1 MTLKHSPLTELMHAV
16 LDGEASNAEAREL
29 ETRLAADPAAR
40 AEFEDWKRLFE
51 ALDAVPKEHAP
62 EGLVASIASAMP
74 QAPGASGAA
83 SQPFPDPRVLG
94 HTLFGISRRVPT
106 RSVTMTEQSS
116 RRIFAHRKA
125 WLGGGIAAAA
135 AVVVA
140 QIAFDFPLP
149 KDVVGTVIPAQR
161 YRAAQ
166 NGSEQVQIVAP
177 AGQATP
183 TGTVPDASR
192 ALAEKS
198 AAESAVKAD
207 KAQTELKADRMQSEL
222 KADKA
227 QTELKVDRMQSE
239 MKAEKVQADLKTDR
253 MQSGLN
259 ADRSQSELKADRM
272 QSDMKA
278 EKAQADLKADRMQG
292 GLKADRA
299 QSELKADRM
308 QSGIKAEKAQAELK
322 ADRMQ
327 SEMKA
332 DKAQT
337 ELKADRTPQQ

>member
-16 LDGEASNAEAREL
+16 LDSEASDAEARHL
-29 ETRLAADPAAR
+29 EVRLAADPAAR

-166 NGSEQVQIVAP
+166 NGSEQVQVVAP